1 MSDYNAYWFFC
12 ATLLLMLMIF
22 FGDFLYNKYWGGYL
36 VSQNAP
42 GAPPTR
48 SYVKLNQNPN
58 VLDLGK

>member
-1 MSDYNAYWFFC
+1 
-12 ATLLLMLMIF
+12 MLMIF

-36 VSQNAP
+36 VSQNTP

-48 SYVKLNQNPN
+48 SYVKLNKNPN